1 MAHNNVI
8 RILHEGGY
16 SCVIENRGE
25 IFTFTERGVKDLY
38 NLYKTSPEILK
49 GAFIADKVVGKG
61 AAALMALG
69 QISEIYCDVIS
80 ENAIKLLQDCK
91 IVYSFAQKVPHI
103 INRSKSGMCPVETL
117 CLNATTPEECLPL
130 IENFINNNR

>member
-1 MAHNNVI
+1 MAHDKVI
-8 RILHEGGY
+8 RILHENGY

-25 IFTFTERGVKDLY
+25 IFTFTERGVRDLY
-38 NLYKTSPEILK
+38 NLYKNSPEILQ

-69 QISEIYCDVIS
+69 GVSEIYCDIIS

-91 IVYSFAQKVPHI
+91 IMYSFAKQVPYI
-103 INRSKSGMCPVETL
+103 INRSKDGMCPVENL
-117 CLNATTPEECLPL
+117 CQNAITPKECLPL
-130 IENFINNNR
+130 IENFINKK